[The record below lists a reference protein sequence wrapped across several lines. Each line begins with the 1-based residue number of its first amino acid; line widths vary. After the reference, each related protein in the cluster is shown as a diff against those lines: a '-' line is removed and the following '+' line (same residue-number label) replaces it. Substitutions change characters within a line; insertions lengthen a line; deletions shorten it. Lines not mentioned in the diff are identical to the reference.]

1 MSSIKTTQTDGDVS
15 VGRNVAVGG
24 SATIQGDAHIKGG
37 VKVDGWLEAKNI
49 KATNKGLFTTIEKLR
64 EAYPLPH
71 EGWWAIVGN
80 TLPGSIYV
88 VDAGKWIPTGE
99 TGGSPTIESER
110 YASSIAELEASMTTA
125 KADISGHTEKIKTIE
140 KQSSEQGVIVNQV
153 SADSTRAKELAT
165 SLQTQLNTIVGGNAS
180 EAIDNFNEVI
190 KFLAGVKDN
199 ETLNA
204 LLEALKDSRDFRDL
218 NERLIA
224 LERTKPSTDV
234 LEVLEFDGFT
244 SGAVTPAPESAPDSA
259 KILFDAI
266 NKRFVAKYNDEE
278 HYSASWILR
287 RDEEHIFSAAGIYQT
302 EGSNSRPFAKKIYV
316 NRANN
321 TLYRWNGEELIKV
334 GGNEDASSRETAL
347 RDITNRLD
355 TEVSNRTQALSGVNS
370 TIETLR
376 NSVNNIVDAN
386 TNEAL
391 ENFNKVK
398 NLLKDIKDNETLKTL
413 LAKLNEPKEQ
423 KVTDKITLTSE
434 NFSPGYYD
442 NLGKTIERN
451 ENFSCF
457 KINVEKYRGCALQ
470 ANYNNITGRSGFIDA
485 SNNVSSFDLS
495 KGITIPDTAVE
506 MFVTIQANLNGLIF
520 NILKKV
526 DLDEYMNKKAD
537 VDNIVNN
544 EVLEKTKETDVK
556 NGYIDFNGRPQSG
569 GYHIW
574 VDCRK
579 FRGSFIEFMPAYGGA
594 SITGFKLENG
604 TFKNLTTNPKKSFR
618 YKIPQDAIE
627 AIESFS
633 PTSLEKERYFTF
645 ITKRK
650 SLTDIYADIV
660 SKKDAEQTFVSKEVF
675 KSTLRTNP
683 AENVIGYISNNNS
696 LNTRAGYH
704 AIRIDVKSYRGGKA
718 IINKPYA
725 SGGVSTTGFVLENKE
740 LVWVKDIFIGKK
752 NILLIPDN
760 AVTLWT
766 TWDDNITSLE
776 EQFIELEKYDYEV
789 ATKGYTDATFNRCLE
804 ENKRS
809 TDERLTDLGISK
821 LPPNTLWYVLGD
833 SITATSVGKGYH
845 YYELIASRNN
855 LEVDKNCIS
864 VASDGARVTYSTEY
878 GGTQLSKISTIN
890 ERATLIT
897 LLLGINDFQNNL
909 PLGTCW
915 RVEGKELIDIPT
927 RIEDCT
933 DFSKAVVYMIYNL
946 IKRCPKA
953 TIVWI
958 LPLRKRGVRVNN
970 NGNYLEDFWKVI
982 TDVCEYFSCAVIKIA
997 KESTLLNPNN
1007 ENSGAFGDSVHPN
1020 KLGNLIMSYLIENQ
1034 LSLFVPN
1041 KQSIIST
1048 ILRGSI
1054 VNAKDNIVDISLN
1067 FTSPT
1072 GVVVSSPAGYNG
1084 NFSVELESDVR
1095 YTISSNGYTI
1105 TPNTIKIESS
1115 KEQKIIASK
1124 D

>member
-37 VKVDGWLEAKNI
+37 VKVDGWFEAKNI

-140 KQSSEQGVIVNQV
+140 KQSSEQRVIVNQV

-190 KFLAGVKDN
+190 KFLARVKDN

-287 RDEEHIFSAAGIYQT
+287 RDEEYIFSAAGIYQT
-302 EGSNSRPFAKKIYV
+302 EGSNPRPFAKKIYV

-355 TEVSNRTQALSGVNS
+355 TEVSNRTQALSDVNS

-423 KVTDKITLTSE
+423 KVTDKITLTSDI
-434 NFSPGYYD
+434 FSPGYYD

-451 ENFSCF
+451 ENYSCF
-457 KINVEKYRGCALQ
+457 KINVEKYRGSLLQ
-470 ANYNNITGRSGFIDA
+470 ANYNNLTGRSGFIDA

-495 KGITIPDTAVE
+495 KGVTIPDTAVE
-506 MFVTIQANLNGLIF
+506 MFVTIQANLNDLIF

-574 VDCRK
+574 VDCRE
-579 FRGSFIEFMPAYGGA
+579 FRGSFIEFMPAYGGS

-618 YKIPQDAIE
+618 YKIPEDAIE

-633 PTSLEKERYFTF
+633 STSLEKERYFTF

-650 SLTDIYADIV
+650 SLSDMI

-683 AENVIGYISNNNS
+683 AENVIGYISSNNS

-752 NILLIPDN
+752 NSLSIPEN

-766 TWDDNITSLE
+766 TWADSITSLE

-804 ENKRS
+804 ESKRS

-833 SITATSVGKGYH
+833 SITAASVGKGYH

-1054 VNAKDNIVDISLN
+1054 VDAKDNIVDISLN

>member
-1 MSSIKTTQTDGDVS
+1 MINIYDLQERANALRKRYIAASITPEEVGGLIADTLEFISLMERNASSLGITKVYNNIDAMEGDKSPHVDGKPLRQGQLVSIYNAENKSDVHNGDIYMYDKDGWSFVSNIANVIVGSSPWQAYSGARGHTLEENLAQETTARTTAITEVKEKID
-15 VGRNVAVGG
+15 REVAVL
-24 SATIQGDAHIKGG
+24 
-37 VKVDGWLEAKNI
+37 VKSL
-49 KATNKGLFTTIEKLR
+49 
-64 EAYPLPH
+64 
-71 EGWWAIVGN
+71 
-80 TLPGSIYV
+80 
-88 VDAGKWIPTGE
+88 
-99 TGGSPTIESER
+99 
-110 YASSIAELEASMTTA
+110 
-125 KADISGHTEKIKTIE
+125 
-140 KQSSEQGVIVNQV
+140 
-153 SADSTRAKELAT
+153 ST
-165 SLQTQLNTIVGGNAS
+165 LQTQLNTIVDGNAN
-180 EAIDNFNEVI
+180 EAIEKFN
-190 KFLAGVKDN
+190 KVKN
-199 ETLNA
+199 
-204 LLEALKDSRDFRDL
+204 LLEALKDSGDL

-224 LERTKPSTDV
+224 LERAKPSTDV

-244 SGAVTPAPESAPDSA
+244 SGAVTPILESATGSF

-266 NKRFVAKYNDEE
+266 NKRFVAKDNNEE
-278 HYSASWILR
+278 HYSAGWILR
-287 RDEEHIFSAAGIYQT
+287 KDEEHDFSGQDAYQT
-302 EGSNSRPFAKKIYV
+302 QGRNPQPFAKKIYI

-334 GGNEDASSRETAL
+334 GESEDASSRETAL

-451 ENFSCF
+451 GNYSCF

-470 ANYNNITGRSGFIDA
+470 ANYNNITSRSGFIDA
-485 SNNVSSFDLS
+485 SNNVSPFDLS

-506 MFVTIQANLNGLIF
+506 MFVTIQANLNDIIF

-556 NGYIDFNGRPQSG
+556 NGYIDLEGRPQPG

-579 FRGSFIEFMPAYGGA
+579 FRGSFIEFMPAYGY
-594 SITGFKLENG
+594 STITGFKLENG
-604 TFKNLTTNPKKSFR
+604 TFKNLTINPKKSFR
-618 YKIPQDAIE
+618 YKIPEDAIE

-633 PTSLEKERYFTF
+633 STSLEKERYFTF
-645 ITKRK
+645 ITKCK

-752 NILLIPDN
+752 NILSIPEN

-766 TWDDNITSLE
+766 TWADNITSLE

-804 ENKRS
+804 ESKRS

-864 VASDGARVTYSTEY
+864 VANDGARVTYSTEY

-897 LLLGINDFQNNL
+897 LLLGINDFQNNS

-970 NGNYLEDFWKVI
+970 NGDYLEDFWKVI
-982 TDVCEYFSCAVIKIA
+982 TDVCEHFSCAVIKIA

-1007 ENSGAFGDSVHPN
+1007 ENSGAFGDGVHPN

-1054 VNAKDNIVDISLN
+1054 VDAKDNIVDISLN

-1072 GVVVSSPAGYNG
+1072 GVIITSPAGYNG
-1084 NFSVELESDVR
+1084 NFSVELEKGVN
-1095 YTISSNGYTI
+1095 YTISSNGYTLNPATI
-1105 TPNTIKIESS
+1105 TIENDTIKNVVVSRN
-1115 KEQKIIASK
+1115 
-1124 D
+1124 

>member
-1 MSSIKTTQTDGDVS
+1 MMNIYDLQQRAEILRKRHIEGSITPEEVGGLIADTLEFISLMERNASSLSITKVYNSIASMEGDKSPHVDGKPLRQGQLVCIYNAENKSDVHNGDIYMYDKDGWSFVSNIANVIVVSSPWQAYSGARGHTLEENLAQETTARTTAITEVKEKID
-15 VGRNVAVGG
+15 REVAVL
-24 SATIQGDAHIKGG
+24 
-37 VKVDGWLEAKNI
+37 VKSL
-49 KATNKGLFTTIEKLR
+49 
-64 EAYPLPH
+64 
-71 EGWWAIVGN
+71 
-80 TLPGSIYV
+80 
-88 VDAGKWIPTGE
+88 
-99 TGGSPTIESER
+99 
-110 YASSIAELEASMTTA
+110 
-125 KADISGHTEKIKTIE
+125 
-140 KQSSEQGVIVNQV
+140 
-153 SADSTRAKELAT
+153 ST
-165 SLQTQLNTIVGGNAS
+165 LQTQLHTIVSGNAS
-180 EAIDNFNEVI
+180 EAIEKFN
-190 KFLAGVKDN
+190 KVKN
-199 ETLNA
+199 
-204 LLEALKDSRDFRDL
+204 LLEALKDSRDL

-224 LERTKPSTDV
+224 LERAKPSTDV

-244 SGAVTPAPESAPDSA
+244 SGAVTPIPESVTDNF

-266 NKRFVAKYNDEE
+266 NKRFVAKNNNAEHYSEGWILRKDEE
-278 HYSASWILR
+278 HAFPAQ
-287 RDEEHIFSAAGIYQT
+287 DAYQT
-302 EGSNSRPFAKKIYV
+302 QGRNPQPFAKKIYI

-321 TLYRWNGEELIKV
+321 TLYHWNGEELIKV
-334 GGNEDASSRETAL
+334 GENEDASSKETAL

-423 KVTDKITLTSE
+423 KVTDKITLTSDI
-434 NFSPGYYD
+434 FSPGYYD

-451 ENFSCF
+451 GNYSCF
-457 KINVEKYRGCALQ
+457 KINVEKYRGSLLQ
-470 ANYNNITGRSGFIDA
+470 ANYNNLTGRSGFIDA
-485 SNNVSSFDLS
+485 SNNVSPFDLS
-495 KGITIPDTAVE
+495 KGVTIPDTAVE
-506 MFVTIQANLNGLIF
+506 MFVTIQANLNDLVF

-556 NGYIDFNGRPQSG
+556 NGYIDFNGRPQPG

-574 VDCRK
+574 VDCRE
-579 FRGSFIEFMPAYGGA
+579 FRGSFIEFMPAYGGS

-618 YKIPQDAIE
+618 YKIPEDAIE

-633 PTSLEKERYFTF
+633 STSLEKERYFTF

-650 SLTDIYADIV
+650 SLSDMI

-683 AENVIGYISNNNS
+683 AENVIGYISSNNS

-752 NILLIPDN
+752 NILSIPDN

-766 TWDDNITSLE
+766 TWADNITSLE

-804 ENKRS
+804 ESKRS

-833 SITATSVGKGYH
+833 SITAASVGKGYH

-897 LLLGINDFQNNL
+897 LLLGINDFQNNS

-933 DFSKAVVYMIYNL
+933 DFSKAVVYMISNL
-946 IKRCPKA
+946 IQRCPKA

-958 LPLRKRGVRVNN
+958 LPLRKRGVRVNS

-982 TDVCEYFSCAVIKIA
+982 TDVCEYFSCSIIKIA

-1054 VNAKDNIVDISLN
+1054 VDAKDNIVDISLN

-1084 NFSVELESDVR
+1084 NFSVELEKGVN
-1095 YTISSNGYTI
+1095 YTISSNGYTLNPATI
-1105 TPNTIKIESS
+1105 TIENDTIKNVVVSRN
-1115 KEQKIIASK
+1115 
-1124 D
+1124 

>member
-1 MSSIKTTQTDGDVS
+1 MNENEILDRNDLRTIIIEELTAQAQNIDTLPEVETLEGLKALPAFKGTDMVLTPLALLRGERGERGEQGEKGEKGEKGEPGEKGERGEPGDS
-15 VGRNVAVGG
+15 HFTEELN
-24 SATIQGDAHIKGG
+24 
-37 VKVDGWLEAKNI
+37 EAKKSLETLITSNNEETKRLVTALQERI
-49 KATNKGLFTTIEKLR
+49 
-64 EAYPLPH
+64 
-71 EGWWAIVGN
+71 N
-80 TLPGSIYV
+80 TLVGS
-88 VDAGKWIPTGE
+88 
-99 TGGSPTIESER
+99 
-110 YASSIAELEASMTTA
+110 
-125 KADISGHTEKIKTIE
+125 
-140 KQSSEQGVIVNQV
+140 
-153 SADSTRAKELAT
+153 
-165 SLQTQLNTIVGGNAS
+165 NAS
-180 EAIDNFNEVI
+180 EAIDSFNEVI
-190 KFLAGVKDN
+190 KFLGDVKDN
-199 ETLNA
+199 DTLNA
-204 LLEALKDSRDFRDL
+204 LLAKI
-218 NERLIA
+218 NERLST
-224 LERTKPSTDV
+224 LETTKVTTLENSVSSLQEKLTEETST
-234 LEVLEFDGFT
+234 
-244 SGAVTPAPESAPDSA
+244 
-259 KILFDAI
+259 
-266 NKRFVAKYNDEE
+266 
-278 HYSASWILR
+278 
-287 RDEEHIFSAAGIYQT
+287 
-302 EGSNSRPFAKKIYV
+302 
-316 NRANN
+316 
-321 TLYRWNGEELIKV
+321 
-334 GGNEDASSRETAL
+334 RETAV
-347 RDITNRLD
+347 REITNRLD

-423 KVTDKITLTSE
+423 KVTDKITLTSD

-442 NLGKTIERN
+442 NLGKTITRN
-451 ENFSCF
+451 ENYSCF

-470 ANYNNITGRSGFIDA
+470 ANYNNITSRSGFIDA

-506 MFVTIQANLNGLIF
+506 MFVTIQANLNDIIF

-556 NGYIDFNGRPQSG
+556 NGYIDFNGRPQPG

-574 VDCRK
+574 VDCRE
-579 FRGSFIEFMPAYGGA
+579 FRGSFIEFMPAYGGS

-752 NILLIPDN
+752 NTLSIPDN

-766 TWDDNITSLE
+766 TWADNITSLE

-804 ENKRS
+804 ESKRS

-833 SITATSVGKGYH
+833 SITAASVGKGYH

-897 LLLGINDFQNNL
+897 LLLGINDFQNNS

-933 DFSKAVVYMIYNL
+933 DFSKAVVYMISNL
-946 IKRCPKA
+946 IQRCPKA

-958 LPLRKRGVRVNN
+958 LPLRKRGVRVNS

-982 TDVCEYFSCAVIKIA
+982 TDVCEYFSCSIIKIA

-1054 VNAKDNIVDISLN
+1054 VDAKDNIVDISLN

-1124 D
+1124 N